1 MPIKLDQTPFTSDDL
16 RVVPYKRT
24 KKMEIKGVKVMDYLS
39 GKASITLDENG
50 QIKYR
55 ITKTMKKKPTVKR
68 NNGNNTKSKKNNQNS
83 LDKTS
88 IKTKTGGDHIL
99 ESYESAF
106 NQIIRDI
113 MENSSTRYL
122 DNMLHTNSSKI
133 IFDEDALREIFK
145 LIPFYWVDHLD
156 PNRKKILCEM
166 LILKNYR
173 GILTPDE
180 NVLFKSI
187 YNIMTFNDVYYKD
200 ISFKGDKKKLWGY
213 KLATFEKRLEY
224 IRFDEETQ
232 SFIPSNDEERK
243 SIMKSFLKR
252 ETDKGP
258 GGKLINSEFFDANNL
273 IGFIELKL
281 PQKEMEFKIRDK
293 STENKDKSGKLKG
306 TQVKTGSICNN
317 DGMKKPTVIKFINNL
332 LGLQDSSKAYYEVE
346 KKGLPNKDLLCLQL
360 EVYFKYFDKDRKD
373 RKRYFYNYEESLEFK
388 LTKKK

>member
-1 MPIKLDQTPFTSDDL
+1 
-16 RVVPYKRT
+16 
-24 KKMEIKGVKVMDYLS
+24 
-39 GKASITLDENG
+39 
-50 QIKYR
+50 
-55 ITKTMKKKPTVKR
+55 
-68 NNGNNTKSKKNNQNS
+68 
-83 LDKTS
+83 
-88 IKTKTGGDHIL
+88 
-99 ESYESAF
+99 
-106 NQIIRDI
+106 
-113 MENSSTRYL
+113 
-122 DNMLHTNSSKI
+122 
-133 IFDEDALREIFK
+133 
-145 LIPFYWVDHLD
+145 
-156 PNRKKILCEM
+156 
-166 LILKNYR
+166 
-173 GILTPDE
+173 
-180 NVLFKSI
+180 
-187 YNIMTFNDVYYKD
+187 
-200 ISFKGDKKKLWGY
+200 
-213 KLATFEKRLEY
+213 
-224 IRFDEETQ
+224 
-232 SFIPSNDEERK
+232 
-243 SIMKSFLKR
+243 MKSFLKR